1 MTRHLTALPNRQE
14 DATRLS
20 FEFFPPKNEK
30 MERCLWRNIGQL
42 ELLAPEFFSVTYGA
56 GGSDRERSL
65 NTLQNMQQECPV
77 PLAAHLT
84 YAGHSK
90 TEVLEIAEQLYQR
103 GIRSIVALRGDT
115 EAVEGGFEQ
124 TEDFIAALKELADFD
139 ISVAAY
145 PETHP
150 MAKSPQADLEQLK
163 RKLDAGADR
172 AISQYFF
179 DVDSFLNFRDK
190 ATSLGI
196 DKPLVPGILPIHNFE
211 RVAAFS
217 ARCGTKVPESLHSL
231 FEGTEG
237 NTQVQQTLA
246 RDLAVEMCQ
255 TLLSEGVRDLHFY
268 TLNTPS
274 LTFDVTRQIGAPL
287 SLATARAA

>member
-1 MTRHLTALPNRQE
+1 MTRKLTALPNKTE

-20 FEFFPPKNEK
+20 FEFFPPKNER

-56 GGSDRERSL
+56 GGSDKDRSL
-65 NTLQNMQQECPV
+65 KTLKNMQSECPI

-90 TEVLEIAEQLYQR
+90 SEVLEIAEQLYQS
-103 GIRSIVALRGDT
+103 GIRNLVALRGDT
-115 EAVEGGFEQ
+115 DSVEGGFEQ
-124 TEDFIAALKELADFD
+124 TEDFISELKALADFD

-150 MAKSPQADLEQLK
+150 LATSPEADLAQLK

-172 AISQYFF
+172 AITQYFF
-179 DVDSFLNFRDK
+179 DVDNFLRFRDE
-190 ATSLGI
+190 AVALGI
-196 DKPLVPGILPIHNFE
+196 DKPLIPGILPIHNFE
-211 RVAAFS
+211 RVVSFS
-217 ARCGTKVPESLHSL
+217 NRCGAKVPQSLHAL

-237 NTQVQQTLA
+237 NLQVQQTLA

-255 TLLSEGVRDLHFY
+255 TLLDEGVRDLHFY

-274 LTFDVTRQIGAPL
+274 LTFDVTRHIGAPV
-287 SLATARAA
+287 SVAAVRAA